1 MGAEVRVF
9 NLTRNVAAATGLVA
23 ALAFVLSVPASGA
36 PKVRAPEP
44 ASQGQPA
51 GPSTARSFT
60 INEILARQ
68 ATGRPNAAGKVAAVE
83 RGETATDAARTMGGV
98 PGPEPFG
105 MFAFKAPDGELWTKW
120 RAIEQDLA
128 RDAKLIEDCRNDA
141 KNCSPEAKRYVAILG
156 ELKARTGRAQLET
169 ANRLMNGAIRYVSD
183 QQQHGVP
190 DRWSAALA
198 SLAAGLGDCEDFA
211 IAKYVALRDAGVAEK
226 DMRMVLV
233 RDTSIRID
241 HAVLAVRFEDEWLV
255 LDNRKTFV
263 VETASLKHYMPL
275 FALDGEGVKLFAAPL
290 ANWGEGAPAF
300 ADWKLRGS
308 DGGVP
313 GLDPGINEWS
323 LRGSDVKPAAASF

>member
-1 MGAEVRVF
+1 VRVF
-9 NLTRNVAAATGLVA
+9 KLTRNAAAATGLVA
-23 ALAFVLSVPASGA
+23 ALAFVVSVPASGA

-51 GPSTARSFT
+51 GPSTARTFT
-60 INEILARQ
+60 INEILAKQDGSRGQ
-68 ATGRPNAAGKVAAVE
+68 ASGRVAAVE
-83 RGETATDAARTMGGV
+83 REETATDAARTMRGV

-128 RDAKLIEDCRNDA
+128 RDAKLIADCKNDA
-141 KNCSPEAKRYVAILG
+141 GNCSPEAKRYVAIQG

-183 QQQHGVP
+183 QQQHGTP
-190 DRWSAALA
+190 DRWTAPLA

-300 ADWKLRGS
+300 AEWKLRGS
-308 DGGVP
+308 DGGVA
-313 GLDPGINEWS
+313 GLDPGIAEWS

>member
-9 NLTRNVAAATGLVA
+9 NLTRNAAAATGLVA

-44 ASQGQPA
+44 ASQGQQA
-51 GPSTARSFT
+51 GPSTARAFT
-60 INEILARQ
+60 INEILAKQ

-83 RGETATDAARTMGGV
+83 RGEIATDAARSMRGV

-120 RAIEQDLA
+120 GAIEGDLA

-275 FALDGEGVKLFAAPL
+275 FALDGEGVKLFAAPY
-290 ANWGEGAPAF
+290 AAWGEGAPAF
-300 ADWKLRGS
+300 AEWKLRGS
-308 DGGVP
+308 DG
-313 GLDPGINEWS
+313 DPFTEWS